1 MRKNEK
7 NLKPEIHD
15 IVIFKDSKGMKKFGR
30 IISIDTNQMVT
41 LQCLHHGTPITR
53 QFHIRLLNLLFRKQE
68 WNEDVPAK
76 CQSDGANPEVNHKL
90 DEMTVAR
97 KQVYWKCPINQEVPF
112 LKHDPPSVLARLSS
126 EPVAPNPAK
135 TLYPTSDPAVPTHA
149 KSMGPSSEPV
159 AFPAT
164 TVCLAKVSHESANAG
179 DQVWDQG
186 DLRDPEEEDLRD
198 QEGGRQDD

>member
-76 CQSDGANPEVNHKL
+76 CQPDRVNPEVNQL
-90 DEMTVAR
+90 DEEAVAR
-97 KQVYWKCPINQEVPF
+97 KQVYWNPINQEVSF
-112 LKHDPPSVLARLSS
+112 LKDDPPARLSS
-126 EPVAPNPAK
+126 IPVAPNSISTTLCQTSCPAA
-135 TLYPTSDPAVPTHA
+135 PTPPTTMDQTIPVVIPANTMGQA
-149 KSMGPSSEPV
+149 K
-159 AFPAT
+159 
-164 TVCLAKVSHESANAG
+164 ANH
-179 DQVWDQG
+179 DLVWD
-186 DLRDPEEEDLRD
+186 LREEE
-198 QEGGRQDD
+198 EGHDGGGTGGLTG